1 MWLEARVR
9 LRLAKNYVEIS
20 DSALQ
25 LQKWTALAAFHYS
38 RNSFHQSVFYNTT
51 APKLTMKL
59 AVLSTAA
66 ASAAAFAP
74 AAQQFARSST
84 STSALH
90 MAEPEKS
97 QALPFAP
104 RPKLLDGTL
113 PGDVGFDPF
122 GFAGDDKASLMNQR
136 EAEIKHG
143 ELELHVEINQARKG

>member
-1 MWLEARVR
+1 
-9 LRLAKNYVEIS
+9 
-20 DSALQ
+20 
-25 LQKWTALAAFHYS
+25 
-38 RNSFHQSVFYNTT
+38 
-51 APKLTMKL
+51 MKL
-59 AVLSTAA
+59 AVLSTA
-66 ASAAAFAP
+66 SAAAFAP
-74 AAQQFARSST
+74 SPNSAARSST
-84 STSALH
+84 SALS

-143 ELELHVEINQARKG
+143 EPVARRSRHEKQDDDICAGFDWGPSFVPNSQFGKTFCHTHLVEDLFGRIPSRSCLVSAKRYRWA

>member
-1 MWLEARVR
+1 
-9 LRLAKNYVEIS
+9 
-20 DSALQ
+20 
-25 LQKWTALAAFHYS
+25 
-38 RNSFHQSVFYNTT
+38 
-51 APKLTMKL
+51 MKL

-66 ASAAAFAP
+66 VSAAAFAP
-74 AAQQFARSST
+74 AAQQSAAHS
-84 STSALH
+84 STSALN

-143 ELELHVEINQARKG
+143 ELHNGRVRNKV

>member
-1 MWLEARVR
+1 
-9 LRLAKNYVEIS
+9 
-20 DSALQ
+20 
-25 LQKWTALAAFHYS
+25 
-38 RNSFHQSVFYNTT
+38 
-51 APKLTMKL
+51 MKL

-74 AAQQFARSST
+74 AHNSAARQSAS
-84 STSALH
+84 SALR

-143 ELELHVEINQARKG
+143 ES

>member
-1 MWLEARVR
+1 MSGRHCCLHSFVLTIPSIE
-9 LRLAKNYVEIS
+9 S
-20 DSALQ
+20 SLQ
-25 LQKWTALAAFHYS
+25 YQI
-38 RNSFHQSVFYNTT
+38 N
-51 APKLTMKL
+51 TMKL

-74 AAQQFARSST
+74 AAQQSARSST

-143 ELELHVEINQARKG
+143 ELLLGQ

>member
-1 MWLEARVR
+1 MDRSHRQHER
-9 LRLAKNYVEIS
+9 IGP
-20 DSALQ
+20 Q
-25 LQKWTALAAFHYS
+25 LLTIPSIESSLIATQYT
-38 RNSFHQSVFYNTT
+38 
-51 APKLTMKL
+51 TMKL

-74 AAQQFARSST
+74 AHNSAARSS
-84 STSALH
+84 SALH

-143 ELELHVEINQARKG
+143 ES